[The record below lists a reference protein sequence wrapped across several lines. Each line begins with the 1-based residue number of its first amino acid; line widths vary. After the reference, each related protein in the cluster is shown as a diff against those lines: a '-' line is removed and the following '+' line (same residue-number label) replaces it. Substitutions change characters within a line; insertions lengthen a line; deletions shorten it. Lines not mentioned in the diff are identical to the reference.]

1 MANKE
6 KANKNP
12 EEIQDEEEVYEL
24 PYTINLVEPIEW
36 GTETREVLVISR
48 RLKAKDFKGIKATD
62 LRFDDMIRLV
72 SKATGESVKF
82 IEELDGKDFNE
93 ASKVV
98 QSFL

>member
-1 MANKE
+1 MAKE
-6 KANKNP
+6 KQANQNP
-12 EEIQDEEEVYEL
+12 EDMDEEVYEL
-24 PYTINLVEPIEW
+24 PYTITLQDPIEW
-36 GTETREVLVISR
+36 GNETRETLVINR
-48 RLKAKDFKGIKATD
+48 RLKAKDFKGIRATD

-72 SKATGESVKF
+72 SKATGESIKF